1 MRYLKVLLM
10 ILLFFLLTLFFMDN
24 LAAFTYKLPLTL
36 DLRILP
42 AISTE
47 QPIPCYF
54 LLLGC
59 FLLGSI
65 FTLVMLVWD
74 RLSLS
79 TRLSLCRI
87 RANGL
92 EKDLTRI
99 RKTQNTGSQK
109 SKELNDRIAELNE
122 EIATLKNTLR
132 ETEARLAQ
140 AEQVNARN
148 A

>member
-10 ILLFFLLTLFFMDN
+10 ILLFFMLTLFFMDN

-36 DLRILP
+36 DLRFLP

-65 FTLVMLVWD
+65 FTLIMLVWD

-99 RKTQNTGSQK
+99 RKTQDNGSQK
-109 SKELNDRIAELNE
+109 SKALNDKIAELNA
-122 EIATLKNTLR
+122 EIATLRTALKQ
-132 ETEARLAQ
+132 TEERLAQ
-140 AEQVNARN
+140 AEQANAKN